1 MERLDDF
8 LVELALRKL
17 PLKDLLACSA
27 TCKRFNGIITSSS
40 KIQLFL
46 HNHLFGRS
54 SPPTTDRLEDP
65 PKAIKDRSTTD
76 RLARLLRM
84 EDNLLRL
91 RPHLRSYELPA
102 NQSICTIGHG
112 YIVTSCPSGAEIEPD
127 KDGLYTLVTIWIPD
141 DQSKEGKLD
150 SRAIKV
156 DFKPNTESKTRAVD
170 VMDDVI
176 VCVQELDAG
185 GDTVFRVR
193 VLHLFNE
200 GEIAKPWDSDEITKT
215 TQDMGLDNAPRV
227 MIGREGLLV
236 VITPFSIKW
245 TRWTEGRDCTWGHI
259 QVSPYLGFSSSI
271 RVYGSDILG
280 VLGQCVPPLSDNP
293 FAPPPVPKDHLLIY
307 HLNDKARDV
316 VTKPV
321 SILRMPYGRNEF
333 SERVRAAVP
342 HEKTEEVVFPGMLT
356 TSNNG
361 RSSILQ
367 VGMTTLDASEGGG
380 MPHLD
385 DYPPWI
391 TIDIPLKAIRD
402 LSGIDEEG
410 GHKPRPTGNFARYP
424 ADRQTN
430 NYTSSRPVDEHFQKQ
445 RRRCECCIAANEKV
459 EQLGDIEVIPPHN
472 WEAKSLMSFDRIS
485 RSMHEFPRI
494 FGTRTLSQYVN
505 FQDFQRTE
513 GKVLLELTCRN
524 YKVETGY
531 EVGKHK
537 SLGGLGKPLRLPEGP
552 KEIGRL
558 RPGHFST
565 YINPDTQVVPFTHY
579 RGHWKTLPARGL
591 MVNILFDGEKVI
603 YEYQGGYVTVLD
615 FTSPS

>member
-1 MERLDDF
+1 MQRLDDF
-8 LVELALRKL
+8 LVELAIRNL

-27 TCKRFNGIITSSS
+27 TCKRFNSIITSSA

-54 SPPTTDRLEDP
+54 SPPTTDRLENP

-76 RLARLLRM
+76 QLARLLRT

-91 RPHLRSYELPA
+91 KPHLRSYELPA
-102 NQSICTIGHG
+102 NQIICAIGHG
-112 YIVTSCPSGAEIEPD
+112 HIVTSCPSGAEIEPD
-127 KDGLYTLVTIWIPD
+127 KHGLYTLVTIWTPD
-141 DQSKEGKLD
+141 DQSKEGKLT
-150 SRAIKV
+150 SKAVKV

-176 VCVQELDAG
+176 VCIQELDAG

-193 VLHLFNE
+193 VLQLFNE
-200 GEIAKPWDSDEITKT
+200 GEIAKPWDSDEITRS

-236 VITPFSIKW
+236 VVTPFSIKW
-245 TRWTEGRDCTWGHI
+245 TRWTEGKDCTWGHI
-259 QVSPYLGFSSSI
+259 QVPPYLGFSSSI
-271 RVYGSDILG
+271 RVYGSDIVG
-280 VLGQCVPPLSDNP
+280 ILGQCVPPLSDNP
-293 FAPPPVPKDHLLIY
+293 FAPPPVPKDQLLIY

-321 SILRMPYGRNEF
+321 SVLRMPYGRNEF
-333 SERVRAAVP
+333 SEHVRAAVP
-342 HEKTEEVVFPGMLT
+342 HGEPEDVVFPGMLT

-367 VGMTTLDASEGGG
+367 VGMTTLDASEVGG
-380 MPHLD
+380 MPHPNE
-385 DYPPWI
+385 YPPWI

-402 LSGIDEEG
+402 LLGIDEEG
-410 GHKPRPTGNFARYP
+410 GHKPRPTGCSARYLTR
-424 ADRQTN
+424 RQTSTS
-430 NYTSSRPVDEHFQKQ
+430 TSSGPVNEHYQTQ
-445 RRRCECCIAANEKV
+445 CRRCECCIPANEKA
-459 EQLGDIEVIPPHN
+459 EQLGDIEVISPHK
-472 WEAKSLMSFDRIS
+472 WESRSLMSFDRIF
-485 RSMHEFPRI
+485 RTMHEFPRI
-494 FGTRTLSQYVN
+494 FGTRTLSQYVK

-531 EVGKHK
+531 ETRKHK
-537 SLGGLGKPLRLPEGP
+537 ALGGLGKPLRLPNRP
-552 KEIGRL
+552 KETGQL

-565 YINPDTQVVPFTHY
+565 YISPDTQVVPYTRY

-591 MVNILFDGEKVI
+591 MVDILFDGEKVVF
-603 YEYQGGYVTVLD
+603 EYQGGYVTVLD
-615 FTSPS
+615 FT